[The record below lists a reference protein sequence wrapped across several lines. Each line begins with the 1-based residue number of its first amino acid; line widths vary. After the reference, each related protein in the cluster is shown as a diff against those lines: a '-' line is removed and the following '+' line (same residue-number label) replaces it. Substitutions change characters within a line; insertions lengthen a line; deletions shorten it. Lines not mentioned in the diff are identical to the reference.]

1 VDILA
6 GRLNLDYVKANHLEI
21 INGKLTGRVLGEI
34 VTKDVKKAQLKAWA
48 LDNDLELKDTVAM
61 GAGANDLPMIQAAGI
76 GIAFCAKRIVEQA
89 APYRITEKNLYK
101 AIEIIDEVTA

>member
-1 VDILA
+1 ML
-6 GRLNLDYVKANHLEI
+6 KANHLEI

-61 GAGANDLPMIQAAGI
+61 GDGANNLPMIQEAGI
-76 GIAFCAKRIVEQA
+76 GIAFCAKPIVEQGCLTVSA
-89 APYRITEKNLYK
+89 KKISIRQLKLLMR
-101 AIEIIDEVTA
+101 